1 MTPTKQDIRNAFYQ
15 IGSEHHTSLMTL
27 SGFKD
32 AKPFVFQTIME
43 MLAEGEVWFVHD
55 DAAPAEAAF
64 IFYRRNDGLMMEY
77 IFRKE
82 NGFEFVPEA
91 CIWVHPQKK
100 VVQPFETAQLLL
112 VLEANVRFQG
122 IELFIKPTEL
132 EKAKRLIGQ
141 TKTDAIP
148 LSARQGRNV
157 KVLAYGVYYGLI
169 VAVVPLYLLGYVLYL
184 HPYSG
189 VLSLCFGLFLYGS
202 YLLLGALL
210 RFRHIY
216 CYYQNAYHLPMT
228 PESINWN
235 TLKRSDYY
243 GVPAVFMVLG
253 ATGTV
258 LSLLAFAGI
267 ID

>member
-1 MTPTKQDIRNAFYQ
+1 MTPTKQDVRNAFYQ
-15 IGSEHHTSLMTL
+15 IGREHHTTL
-27 SGFKD
+27 TTLPGFED

-43 MLAEGEVWFVHD
+43 MLADGEVWFVHD
-55 DAAPAEAAF
+55 DATPEAAF
-64 IFYRRNDGLMMEY
+64 IFYRRNDGLMMAY

-122 IELFIKPTEL
+122 IELHLRSAEL

-141 TKTDAIP
+141 AKTDAVP
-148 LSARQGRNV
+148 LSARQARNV
-157 KVLAYGVYYGLI
+157 KVLAYGVYYSLL
-169 VAVVPLYLLGYVLYL
+169 VAFVPLYLLGFVLYL

-189 VLSLCFGLFLYGS
+189 VLSLCFGLFLYGC

-216 CYYQNAYHLPMT
+216 CLYQNANHLPMT
-228 PESINWN
+228 PEDVHWN
-235 TLKRSDYY
+235 TLNRSDYY
-243 GVPAVFMVLG
+243 GVPAVFMVMG